1 MRKLAVICGF
11 GGINAAGRS
20 SGWHAFNRIV
30 YDQLSQNEQ
39 QQSLRALAQLA
50 QPHTD
55 VRNAQWST
63 NEQGMLLNGSLI
75 RQWDHPRWDANAVP
89 VHEPFTDEHGQSC
102 WRLSHQR
109 LAVQSAGQAPIG
121 FMPEQHYP
129 QPAQARHHPRG
140 LQMALYAASD
150 ALGQLGYDW
159 EQLRQHVR
167 PDQIAVY
174 AGSAMGQLDPQ
185 SHGGMLQAAL
195 QGKRTSAKQCALGLA
210 EMTADFVNAYVLGN
224 VGATG
229 TMMGAC
235 ASFLYNVKVGLDD
248 IQSGRRRIV
257 FVGNS
262 ESPLTPEI
270 VQGYHA
276 MTALASEAKLREL
289 DQLSADDQPNWRRA
303 SRPFGQNCG
312 FTLGES
318 AQFFIV
324 CDDELAIELGLTIYG
339 AVGDVFTH
347 ADGFKSSI
355 ASPGIGNYLTLGKAM
370 AEARRWL
377 GDDALREGSFVQAHG
392 SSTPQNRTTES
403 EILSRLAT
411 TFGIRQW
418 PITAMK
424 AHIGHSISAASADQL
439 LMTLGSWQQGWLP
452 GITTTEALAEDVHTK
467 GLNFVLQHQLLNS
480 NTTPLAFINA
490 KGFGGNN
497 ASGFVISPQQTAL
510 WLQRKYGRQGWSEYQ
525 RKQSLTLAQSQAYDE
540 ATLAGQTQLRYHF
553 AHNELQPDDITIWD
567 HSIAIRGW
575 QQRVLL

>member
-20 SGWHAFNRIV
+20 SGWHAFNRV
-30 YDQLSQNEQ
+30 VFDSLSTDEQ
-39 QQSLRALAQLA
+39 QQTVRALAQLA
-50 QPHTD
+50 QPQTD
-55 VRNAQWST
+55 LRQTTWST
-63 NEQGMLLNGSLI
+63 DEQQTRLNGSLI
-75 RQWDHPRWDANAVP
+75 RQWDNQRWDANAVP
-89 VHEPFTDEHGQSC
+89 IHEPFTDEHGQSC
-102 WRLSHQR
+102 WRLRHQR
-109 LAVQSAGQAPIG
+109 LAVQSAGQAPTG

-129 QPAQARHHPRG
+129 QPNQARHHPRG

-159 EQLRQHVR
+159 EQLRQHLR

-174 AGSAMGQLDPQ
+174 AGSAMGQLDDQ

-235 ASFLYNVKVGLDD
+235 ASFLYNLKIGLDD
-248 IQSGRRRIV
+248 IQSGRRRLV
-257 FVGNS
+257 LVGNS

-289 DQLSADDQPNWRRA
+289 DQLNGNELPNWRRA

-318 AQFFIV
+318 AQFFIL
-324 CDDELAIELGLTIYG
+324 CDDELAIQLGLTIYA
-339 AVGDVFTH
+339 AVGDVFIH

-370 AEARRWL
+370 GEARRWL
-377 GDDALREGSFVQAHG
+377 GDDILRSGSFVQAHG

-418 PITAMK
+418 PITAIK

-439 LMTLGSWQQGWLP
+439 FMTLGSWQQGWLP
-452 GITTTEALAEDVHTK
+452 GITTTEALADDVHQQ
-467 GLNFVLQHQLLNS
+467 GLHFALQHQPLDS
-480 NTTPLAFINA
+480 NKTPLAFINA

-540 ATLAGQTQLRYHF
+540 ATLAGQTQLRYQF
-553 AHNELQPDDITIWD
+553 AHNELQPDDLTLSD